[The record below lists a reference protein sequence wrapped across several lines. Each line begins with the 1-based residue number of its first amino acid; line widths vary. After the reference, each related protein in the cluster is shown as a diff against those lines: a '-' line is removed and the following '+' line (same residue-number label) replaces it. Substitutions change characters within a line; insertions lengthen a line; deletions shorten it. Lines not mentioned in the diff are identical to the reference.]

1 MAKRGRP
8 LGSSKKTA
16 QVQNKYDAAGNG
28 RRMRGWNPSASGPNK
43 AITGLQ
49 NIRNRSRDAGR
60 NDWSGESAAQKW
72 TTTLIGVGIVPRFN
86 RIKNP
91 VRKQEVTDLHNDFVA
106 QSDADGV
113 LNLYGQQ
120 TLAVRSWF
128 ESGEVFARKR
138 ARRPDAGFAVPMQV
152 QLIEADFVP
161 LLDADTWPGLLT
173 GNRIRSGIELT
184 ISNRRVAYWVYKE
197 HPGDGVM
204 GNLSNVSTTLLVR
217 IPAEDMLHIFF
228 PTRPGQLRGVPA
240 MAPVLAKLRSI
251 NDYDDTVLERQKL
264 ANLFVGFIT
273 RTMGGSGDPE
283 ADPLTGMPI
292 EGSMSAPL
300 VGLQPGIMQE
310 LDNGEDVKWSNPP
323 EAGTMYH
330 EYMRTQNMTT
340 AAAAGMPYELMSGD
354 IRQVSDR
361 TLRVLMN
368 EFRRLAE
375 QRQWQVVIPMFCKP
389 IMTWFAEAAFLAG
402 KIEQSEIVYVR
413 NAEHSPHGWAYIHP
427 VQDVQGKAL
436 EVSSGFRSRASVVGE
451 RGDDIETVDQER
463 ASDSAREARLGLSP
477 AGQPVAQKIKPKKP
491 VKSETVGKP

>member
-1 MAKRGRP
+1 MARRGRP
-8 LGSSKKTA
+8 PGAVKKTA
-16 QVQNKYDAAGNG
+16 DVQNRYDAAGNG
-28 RRMRGWNPSASGPNK
+28 RRMRGWNPTASGPNR
-43 AITGLQ
+43 AIVGLQ

-72 TTTLIGVGIVPRFN
+72 TTTLVGVGIIPRFN
-86 RIKNP
+86 RIKSKT
-91 VRKQEVTDLHNDFVA
+91 RKQFVMDLFDEFVA
-106 QSDADGV
+106 EADADGV
-113 LNLYGQQ
+113 LNFYGLQ

-138 ARRPDAGFAVPMQV
+138 IRRPDSGFAVPMQV

-161 LLDADTWPGLLT
+161 LLDADTWPGMLA

-204 GNLSNVSTTLLVR
+204 GSSSNTIGSSLLVR
-217 IPAEDMLHIFF
+217 IPADEMIHIFM
-228 PTRPGQLRGVPA
+228 PTRAGQLRGVPA

-283 ADPLTGMPI
+283 VDPLTGIPI
-292 EGSMSAPL
+292 EGTLSAPL
-300 VGLQPGIMQE
+300 AGLQPGIMQE
-310 LDNGEDVKWSNPP
+310 LDNGEDIKWSNPP
-323 EAGTMYH
+323 EPGTMYH

-361 TLRVLMN
+361 TLRVMMN

-389 IMTWFAEAAFLAG
+389 VLRWFAEAATLAG
-402 KIEQSEIVYVR
+402 KLEDGEIADVR
-413 NAEHSPHGWAYIHP
+413 AAEFSPHGWAYIHP

-451 RGDDIETVDQER
+451 RGDDIEAVDAER
-463 ASDSAREARLGLSP
+463 ASDMAREEELGLTP
-477 AGQPVAQKIKPKKP
+477 AGQPTMPKAKPKKP
-491 VKSETVGKP
+491 VKVGA

>member
-1 MAKRGRP
+1 MMATRGRKP
-8 LGSSKKTA
+8 GALTKTRT
-16 QVQNKYDAAGNG
+16 VQNKYDAAGNG
-28 RRMRGWNPSASGPNK
+28 RRMRGWTPASSGPNK
-43 AITGLQ
+43 AVVGLQ

-86 RIKNP
+86 RIKN
-91 VRKQEVTDLHNDFVA
+91 VARKQAITDLFNEFVA
-106 QSDADGV
+106 ESDADGV
-113 LNLYGQQ
+113 LNFYGQE

-138 ARRPDAGFAVPMQV
+138 MRRPDSGLSVPMQV

-161 LLDADTWPGLLT
+161 MLDADSWPGMLP

-184 ISNRRVAYWVYKE
+184 VASRRVAYWVYKE
-197 HPGDGVM
+197 HPGDGIM
-204 GNLSNVSTTLLVR
+204 GNAIGASLLVR
-217 IPAEDMLHIFF
+217 IPAEEMVHVFM

-251 NDYDDTVLERQKL
+251 NDFDDTVLERQKL

-273 RTMGGSGDPE
+273 RTLGGSGDPDT
-283 ADPLTGMPI
+283 DPLTNLPI
-292 EGSMSAPL
+292 QGSLSAPIA
-300 VGLQPGIMQE
+300 GMQPGILQE
-310 LDNGEDVKWSNPP
+310 LENGEDVKWSNPP
-323 EAGTMYH
+323 EPGTMYH

-361 TLRVLMN
+361 TLRVMMN

-375 QRQWQVVIPMFCKP
+375 QRQWQVVIPMFCQPVMK
-389 IMTWFAEAAFLAG
+389 WFAESALLAG
-402 KIEQSEIVYVR
+402 KIDVSEIADVR
-413 NAEHSPHGWAYIHP
+413 HAEFSPHGWAYIHP

-436 EVSSGFRSRASVVGE
+436 EVLSGFRSRASVVGE
-451 RGDDIETVDQER
+451 RGDDIEAVDNER
-463 ASDSAREARLGLSP
+463 ASDKAREELLGLTP
-477 AGQPVAQKIKPKKP
+477 AGQPIAPKVKPKKP
-491 VKSETVGKP
+491 AKPGAA